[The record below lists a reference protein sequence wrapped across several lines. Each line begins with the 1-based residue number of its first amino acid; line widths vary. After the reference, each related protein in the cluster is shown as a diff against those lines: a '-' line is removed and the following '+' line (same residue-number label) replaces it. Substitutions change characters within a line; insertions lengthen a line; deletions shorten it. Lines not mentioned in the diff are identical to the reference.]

1 MTPLNWNLDTLFL
14 YLGYSIM
21 GLSDYDK
28 ESVVQGM
35 AYKLIEWDTI
45 TRDQLRPVMLKYGWK
60 LEERCIHCNELMPE
74 YEGGGDPI
82 CDDCI

>member
-1 MTPLNWNLDTLFL
+1 MALNWDLDTLFL
-14 YLGYSIM
+14 YLGHSIM
-21 GLSDYDK
+21 GLSEQDK

-60 LEERCIHCNELMPE
+60 LQERCVHCNEQMPD
-74 YEGGGDPI
+74 YEEDGDPV
-82 CDDCI
+82 CKDCI